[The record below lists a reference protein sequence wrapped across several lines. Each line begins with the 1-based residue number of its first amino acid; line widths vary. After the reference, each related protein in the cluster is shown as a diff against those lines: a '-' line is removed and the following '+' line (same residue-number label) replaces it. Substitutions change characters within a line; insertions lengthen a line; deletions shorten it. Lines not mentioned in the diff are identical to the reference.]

1 MGVFSVYFGV
11 DALTALKESQ
21 CFFLSGFFSEKTPL
35 SFVMLNAIWHRGP
48 RKDIAPVPNA
58 PNAILRHD

>member
-35 SFVMLNAIWHRGP
+35 VICDAQCHLASGPKEGHRTSAQ
-48 RKDIAPVPNA
+48 RAKRDFAS
-58 PNAILRHD
+58 